1 MAASPPRWMAL
12 ASPIRVT
19 TTLHREVGMKQIEI
33 DLGRDHDG
41 SKPRMAFPP
50 NVHAALV
57 RLMALA
63 ILAVHQPTQEVGD
76 DDRRRES

>member
-1 MAASPPRWMAL
+1 
-12 ASPIRVT
+12 
-19 TTLHREVGMKQIEI
+19 MKQIEI